1 MNKGNLFKP
10 VQNRKRDLL
19 FGLIMFS
26 GCLFC
31 GCGPAYY
38 TYWAPSAQS
47 GRVFNSSVSAI
58 APGGEI
64 EFVFNGVKTRIAGNG
79 TDVAMSIYL
88 PLGRNVSFLSD
99 TAEIRLPELTKVK
112 FDVMTVGMTTLKKL
126 RFSPTDNL
134 TGDVVIIAEIKFSS
148 AERSQYTVRMPRIRV
163 DGQIYEIP
171 EIKFTR
177 EKAFGVFGP

>member
-10 VQNRKRDLL
+10 VQNWKRNLL
-19 FGLIMFS
+19 FGLVVLS

-31 GCGPAYY
+31 GCVPAYY
-38 TYWAPSAQS
+38 TYWAPSAQG
-47 GRVFNSSVSAI
+47 GRLFNSSVSAI
-58 APGGEI
+58 APGREI
-64 EFVFNGVKTRIAGNG
+64 EFVFNGLKTIITGNG
-79 TDVAMSIYL
+79 TSVCISINL
-88 PLGRNVSFLSD
+88 PRGRNVSFLSD
-99 TAEIRLPELTKVK
+99 TMEIRWPELRKVK
-112 FDVMTVGMTTLKKL
+112 FDVTTVGMTTLKKL

-171 EIKFTR
+171 EITFTR
-177 EKAFGVFGP
+177 KKAFGVFGP